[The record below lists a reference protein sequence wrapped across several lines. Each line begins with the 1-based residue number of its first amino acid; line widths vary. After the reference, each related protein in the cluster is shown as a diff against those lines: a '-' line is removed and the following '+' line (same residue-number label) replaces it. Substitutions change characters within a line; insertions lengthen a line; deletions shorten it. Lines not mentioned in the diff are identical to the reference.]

1 MATKVMEGSPLLTY
15 EADETE
21 GRKAFHAGQQPGDCP
36 FPCGQGGNIRRLA
49 WMRGYYSEKYWEP
62 HQRRRW
68 FDE

>member
-15 EADETE
+15 EADENE
-21 GRKAFHAGQQPGDCP
+21 GRRAFLTGEPSSACP
-36 FPCGQGGNIRRLA
+36 HPSGQGGNIRRLA
-49 WMRGYYSEKYWEP
+49 WLRGYYDEKYVKP

>member
-1 MATKVMEGSPLLTY
+1 MAAQATEGSPLLTY

-21 GRKAFHAGQQPGDCP
+21 GRKAFHAGVSAVDCP
-36 FPCGQGGNIRRLA
+36 HPSDGHNIRRLA